1 MPPAGPPE
9 IDEDAGA
16 TADPAQRVAMSRR
29 RSFVYRAVGVGA
41 VGLAAIGA
49 ILPLMPTTVFLLI
62 ALWAFA
68 RGSPEWADRLRTHR
82 RFGPYIR
89 DWEERGAIPRKAKAT
104 AVLMMVASW
113 TGLLVAGQGLM
124 VLGLVGGVLVA
135 AASFILT
142 RPSH

>member
-1 MPPAGPPE
+1 MA
-9 IDEDAGA
+9 
-16 TADPAQRVAMSRR
+16 ADPAQRIAMSRR
-29 RSFVYRAVGVGA
+29 RSFVYRAIGVIA

-89 DWEERGAIPRKAKAT
+89 DWEERGAIPRRAKAT
-104 AVLMMVASW
+104 AIVMMMASW
-113 TGLLVAGQGLM
+113 AVLLVAGQGLM

-135 AASFILT
+135 AAGFILS